1 MIKISN
7 DSKIYVICPANKET
21 GGTELAHQLVDCL
34 INKGLDAYIV
44 YADDEKYVA
53 AEIPVSFEK
62 YLVHIA
68 SEPVDDEKNVV
79 VCPEAIFLFALSL
92 KKIQIIFWWM
102 SVDNFFLDTRMFSQ
116 LNFFG
121 IYSTLRYVYGRYIR
135 HQPLFGEM
143 TVSKLKN
150 VINRHLHVYQS
161 EYARQFLLS
170 VGIKDPIPLSD
181 YIDTDFI
188 NISLSDLYKKENLIL
203 YNPRKGFEFTKKI
216 IEQLPD
222 FKFVAL
228 QDMNKSELHGFLKKA
243 KLYIDF
249 GNHPGKDRL
258 PREAAINYCCV
269 ITGIKGSAKYVEDVA
284 IPDVYKLE
292 KNELATIKHL
302 IIDVLE
308 NYEQHIN
315 AFDDYRQKILNEKSV
330 FESDVER
337 IFFRKHR

>member
-216 IEQLPD
+216 
-222 FKFVAL
+222 
-228 QDMNKSELHGFLKKA
+228 